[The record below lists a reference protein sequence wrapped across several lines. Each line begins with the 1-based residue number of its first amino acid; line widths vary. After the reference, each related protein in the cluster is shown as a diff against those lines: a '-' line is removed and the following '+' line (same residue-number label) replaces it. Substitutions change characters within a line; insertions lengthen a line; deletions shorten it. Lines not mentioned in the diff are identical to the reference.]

1 MNKRGQMEKYLVCVV
16 SSLGYLINP
25 LLISG
30 IMFTK
35 FSIDLFEDLML
46 PLRYNTILN
55 CNMKKKSK
63 EPDL

>member
-1 MNKRGQMEKYLVCVV
+1 MNKRGQMEKYLVCVLP
-16 SSLGYLINP
+16 SLGYLINP
-25 LLISG
+25 LLIFG

-46 PLRYNTILN
+46 PLRYNIILH